1 MQTSI
6 EGYFQS
12 LQKII
17 AAATSI
23 TTSNITFEKRNA
35 YIGFVRGDLYFA
47 DGSLLHFRELI
58 DLRRVDVRSMYAYHY
73 QHADRSLIFRYDNTK
88 HFFELPHFP
97 HHKHVGDETTVI
109 PHRPPTLAAVIA
121 EIETLLASRPL
132 DQDE

>member
-1 MQTSI
+1 MHASI
-6 EGYFQS
+6 DGYFQA
-12 LQKII
+12 LQKVI

-23 TTSNITFEKRNA
+23 TTSNIAFEKRNV

-58 DLRRVDVRSMYAYHY
+58 DLRRVDGRSMYAYHY
-73 QHADRSLIFRYDNTK
+73 QRADQSLIFRYDNTR
-88 HFFELPHFP
+88 HFFGLPFFP

-109 PHRPPTLAAVIA
+109 PQRPPTLAAVIA
-121 EIETLLASRPL
+121 EIETWLANQPL